1 MDGSNPSYPWC
12 ISSRVSVRPSAA
24 LASSG
29 RAGLHNR
36 REWGLITKYV
46 NYSTTKT
53 TLNMIQVFEDG
64 KDKYFLDYQNS
75 DTGLSS
81 FKRSFSIQNDF
92 WWLALNIK
100 CWIRNRIF
108 VSIFTMKI
116 LMEKWIFQQEI
127 WIFIIYSC
135 EMSSRWQRSQ
145 WRMVPGAV
153 GLLPTLFISRD
164 INNIIFHNLIQP
176 PLTLVLKHES
186 RNTCC
191 CHYFW
196 VCRN

>member
-1 MDGSNPSYPWC
+1 MFQ
-12 ISSRVSVRPSAA
+12 
-24 LASSG
+24 
-29 RAGLHNR
+29 
-36 REWGLITKYV
+36 EEF
-46 NYSTTKT
+46 
-53 TLNMIQVFEDG
+53 LNS
-64 KDKYFLDYQNS
+64 KW
-75 DTGLSS
+75 
-81 FKRSFSIQNDF
+81 F

-135 EMSSRWQRSQ
+135 EMSFRWQRSQ

-153 GLLPTLFISRD
+153 GLLPTLFISPD

-176 PLTLVLKHES
+176 LYQLSYLNMNLPVLAAVIISQSAGIKSQVEYLEYLGIWQKKLNWAHMRPVQATPRQVIRLTLPRPISHS
-186 RNTCC
+186 HFRNVEFRGNYVFT
-191 CHYFW
+191 
-196 VCRN
+196 